1 MATESQINANRANA
15 QHSAGPSS
23 EAGLLKSS
31 HNALKTGLYG
41 RTILLPTDDVAA
53 YQSFVALLNE
63 KHQPANDY
71 ERHLVQTIIDC
82 EWRLLRIPV
91 LEAAT
96 FALGRRELAAE
107 FVDETDEKVRAA
119 LLEGL
124 IARTYKKDLQNLALQ
139 ERRLRGTLGKHLAEL
154 ADLHNQPDDPIQFH
168 RRNLAMREF
177 TLCKALPN
185 PQSPAQFGF
194 EITKEYLEL
203 RRSVYLLDEKRSMPP
218 LAQFDRD
225 WVTKLRKKAA

>member
-1 MATESQINANRANA
+1 M
-15 QHSAGPSS
+15 
-23 EAGLLKSS
+23 
-31 HNALKTGLYG
+31 
-41 RTILLPTDDVAA
+41 
-53 YQSFVALLNE
+53 
-63 KHQPANDY
+63 
-71 ERHLVQTIIDC
+71 
-82 EWRLLRIPV
+82 
-91 LEAAT
+91 
-96 FALGRRELAAE
+96 
-107 FVDETDEKVRAA
+107 
-119 LLEGL
+119 